1 MPYQS
6 LVDRALFYYYHI
18 TIMLPIKLQKLK
30 VYSYLPLVLCI
41 AIGCTSYSPLFIK
54 ESLDFETITQQQ
66 TTSAIAPDS
75 SFIIFA
81 YNNTTNPNDSDLF
94 IAYQQADKTWGIPKR
109 LAISFEK
116 TDDISPAI
124 SRDGK
129 RLYFS
134 SNRINGY
141 GGYDLWVARL
151 DSTGK
156 AYATRNLGAKIN
168 TNKDEKFPFVN
179 SRGKLYFASNGH
191 LSKGKLDLLEA
202 TRRNGKIKVR
212 NLGDTFN
219 SKANDFGLIYLT
231 DTSGYYYT
239 DRKGSLDTIHFVNKT
254 PKFRY
259 FLTIEVLAEDS
270 TSQTDIPLPNS
281 TVEIYEGSMVNKKF
295 LKRLTTDAQGLI
307 KNFPVKPQKEYV
319 IKAGNHVNTIK
330 YFTTEEEYSMFG
342 KEADPNNPHYDQVIN
357 HIHLKSQVYL
367 RQESLGCIGL
377 VVPTVL
383 YRFNAQAINTKLA
396 FNQEWLDKMFLF
408 LKNNPQAI
416 IEIGSHTDE
425 RGSAIYNFNLS
436 QKRANTVAHYF
447 ITKGISPKRLKA
459 KGYGETDLKIKHAKS
474 EAEHQENCRTT
485 FRVIGFIK
493 R

>member
-41 AIGCTSYSPLFIK
+41 AIGCTPYSPLFIK
-54 ESLDFETITQQQ
+54 KSLDFETIAQQQ

-81 YNNTTNPNDSDLF
+81 YNNTTNPKDSDLF

-168 TNKDEKFPFVN
+168 TNKDEKFPFV
-179 SRGKLYFASNGH
+179 SSKGKLYFASNGH
-191 LSKGKLDLLEA
+191 LGKGKLDLLEA
-202 TRRNGKIKVR
+202 TRKHGKIKVR

-219 SKANDFGLIYLT
+219 SKTNDFGLVYLT

-239 DRKGSLDTIHFVNKT
+239 DRKESLDTIHFVNKT

-259 FLTIEVLAEDS
+259 FLTIKVLAEDS
-270 TSQTDIPLPNS
+270 TGQTDIPLPNS

-295 LKRLTTDAQGLI
+295 LQRFTTNAQGLVKDI
-307 KNFPVKPQKEYV
+307 PVKPQKEYV
-319 IKAGNHVNTIK
+319 IKAGNHVNKIK
-330 YFTTEEEYSMFG
+330 YFTNEEEYSMFG
-342 KEADPNNPHYDQVIN
+342 KEADPNESQQGQTISDIRLETSIY
-357 HIHLKSQVYL
+357 LKS
-367 RQESLGCIGL
+367 
-377 VVPTVL
+377 VL
-383 YRFNAQAINTKLA
+383 INTLVMEFIIYYDFDKWDIRPDA
-396 FNQEWLDKMFLF
+396 AKELDKRVLTF
-408 LKNNPQAI
+408 LKNNPNVI
-416 IEIGSHTDE
+416 VEFGSHTDA
-425 RGSAIYNFNLS
+425 RGSNSYNFKLS
-436 QKRANTVAHYF
+436 QKRAESAVSYL
-447 ITKGISPKRLKA
+447 ISKGIKA
-459 KGYGETDLKIKHAKS
+459 NRIKANGYGKTDLKIKQAPI
-474 EAEHQENCRTT
+474 EATLQVNRRTT
-485 FRVIGFIK
+485 IKIIGFIK